1 MSGRDLFGVVVRTCG
16 FLTVMYGGYY
26 GVFGLMDAILRE
38 TWTSTDRL
46 RGDSEPGQYLL
57 WGAVIGAIGFV
68 IIRNAEFIV
77 RLSYPPQPQDQDVNP
92 PATSP
97 ASPTEAS

>member
-1 MSGRDLFGVVVRTCG
+1 MSGRDLFGVVVRTFG
-16 FLTVMYGGYY
+16 FLTVLYGGYY

-38 TWTSTDRL
+38 SWMATDRL
-46 RGDSEPGQYLL
+46 RGDNEPGQYLL
-57 WGAVIGAIGFV
+57 WGAVLVAIGFV

-77 RLSYPPQPQDQDVNP
+77 RLSYPPQPQDHGVNP

-97 ASPTEAS
+97 DSPTESN